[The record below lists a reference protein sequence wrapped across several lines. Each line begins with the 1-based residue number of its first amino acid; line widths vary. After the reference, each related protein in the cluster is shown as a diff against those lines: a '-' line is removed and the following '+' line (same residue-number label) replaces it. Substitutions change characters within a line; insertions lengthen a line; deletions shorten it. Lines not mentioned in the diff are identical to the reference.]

1 MRRPPTTLVGCVVLL
16 AAIVG
21 FIGTAY
27 WIESRTLRA
36 VEMPVS
42 LTRGTINLD
51 FDLNIRA
58 FYSIDI
64 GPSQGGNLV
73 CGNGAGLRT
82 RRISSVGE
90 LPVYRYQWV
99 EDNSRSLG
107 LGEDAIA
114 GKFLGGFEG
123 RRGHYHLTIE
133 VLSDTA
139 CLDAENP
146 RLYILASNQDFFKW
160 NNYYQNAFW
169 ISFVSASIGFGILIV
184 CIRERLRRHSIEDSS
199 FFEPRLTD
207 RHSARQK
214 ERPAP
219 WIPFFSQVGLL
230 YSQILLLLVI
240 CGVLVFHYAW
250 GYDHRSR
257 GLFVLTYF
265 PGSSFFKRNPCS
277 QAWVVRVESSEVWYL
292 NSARI
297 EPDDLPDALRA
308 QIGTRTSCIVLFDA
322 KPDVPFAEAI
332 HAIDLIEQSPGRV
345 VVLTPQTVGLAQQVF
360 GIHFVVPPTPVK
372 VPSQK

>member
-1 MRRPPTTLVGCVVLL
+1 MRRPPTTLAGCVVLL

-36 VEMPVS
+36 VDMPVS
-42 LTRGTINLD
+42 LARGTINAD
-51 FDLNIRA
+51 FDLNIHG

-64 GPSQGGNLV
+64 GLSQGGNLI
-73 CGNGAGLRT
+73 CTNGVGLET
-82 RRISSVGE
+82 RRIPSLSG
-90 LPVYRYQWV
+90 LPVYRYQWI
-99 EDNSRSLG
+99 EEESRARGRDTINGS
-107 LGEDAIA
+107 
-114 GKFLGGFEG
+114 FLGGFEG
-123 RRGHYHLTIE
+123 RRGHYNLRIE
-133 VLSDTA
+133 VLSDTR
-139 CLDAENP
+139 CLDAGSP
-146 RLYILASNQDFFKW
+146 RLYIIASNDEFFRW
-160 NNYYQNAFW
+160 NRYYQNAFW
-169 ISFVSASIGFGILIV
+169 ISFVSGSIGFGLLV
-184 CIRERLRRHSIEDSS
+184 VGIRERLRRQSIEDSSLS

-207 RHSARQK
+207 RHSAHQR

-265 PGSSFFKRNPCS
+265 PESSFFKHTPCA
-277 QAWVVRVESSEVWYL
+277 QAWVVRVESSKVWYL
-292 NSARI
+292 SSARI

-308 QIGTRTSCIVLFDA
+308 QIGTRTSCIVFFDA
-322 KPDVPFAEAI
+322 EPDVPYAEAI
-332 HAIDLIEQSPGRV
+332 RAIDLIEQSPGRV
-345 VVLTPQTVGLAQQVF
+345 VLLTPQTKLLR
-360 GIHFVVPPTPVK
+360 VP
-372 VPSQK
+372 